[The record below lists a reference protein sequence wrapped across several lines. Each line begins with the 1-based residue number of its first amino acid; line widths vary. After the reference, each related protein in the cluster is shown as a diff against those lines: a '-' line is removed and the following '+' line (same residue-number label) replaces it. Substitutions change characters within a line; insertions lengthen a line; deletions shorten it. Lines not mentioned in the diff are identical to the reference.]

1 MLQNEESQ
9 WRVVKMKGGVPWP
22 ISLCKLE
29 AGSSSTEIERR
40 AWSRAK
46 SPDVS
51 RAEVEGNI
59 RTLGKTELTSFPRD
73 HTLSAL
79 LCN

>member
-1 MLQNEESQ
+1 MSENEESQ

-40 AWSRAK
+40 AWSRGK
-46 SPDVS
+46 QLVS
-51 RAEVEGNI
+51 FSQESRCFQSRSRGKHQDSREN
-59 RTLGKTELTSFPRD
+59 RT
-73 HTLSAL
+73 
-79 LCN
+79 N